1 MEDESRRT
9 GDRVSYMSEVQL
21 DYEGMKMTLN
31 ALDLSSEGVGVWGP
45 AQCPAGSFKLSLPL
59 DDSLGSLVVE
69 AKVARQ
75 FQSDCGS
82 VWGIEFLGLEEAAKK
97 RLEAYIARQN
107 APAA

>member
-45 AQCPAGSFKLSLPL
+45 AQCPAGSFKLSCVPL
-59 DDSLGSLVVE
+59 YCYAMQLLCYCY
-69 AKVARQ
+69 A
-75 FQSDCGS
+75 
-82 VWGIEFLGLEEAAKK
+82 
-97 RLEAYIARQN
+97 IAHCHYLLLC
-107 APAA
+107 